1 MASAQKDSTVEPRT
15 GLRGHR
21 IQDPAKMDA
30 RRQEIMLV
38 MAEVVAVKGY
48 DATTLDDVAERMN
61 CSKAVIYYQFR
72 SKEELYVE
80 LTREVIETAITR
92 LSEIIAR
99 DEPPDVQIREA
110 VTDLVRMGFRPQ
122 HYATIRTGRPGSLQ
136 EASHAFLRSL
146 DRKYD
151 ALFTQLVTR
160 GMEAGVIEVRDKHL
174 VTFTLINAAHSVFRW
189 FRPGGAL
196 SPELLEKEV
205 PAMLLEGVLVRPGK
219 RPVGAESPVPGS
231 TAR

>member
-1 MASAQKDSTVEPRT
+1 MSSPPEDKAIHPLT

-21 IQDPAKMDA
+21 IQDPAKMEA
-30 RRQEIMLV
+30 RRQEIMLA
-38 MAEVVAVKGY
+38 MAQVLAVKGY

-80 LTREVIETAITR
+80 LTREVVETAISR
-92 LSEIIAR
+92 LSEIISR
-99 DEPPDVQIREA
+99 NEPPEVQIWQA
-110 VTDLVRMGFRPQ
+110 VTDLVQMGFRPQ

-136 EASHAFLRSL
+136 ESSRVFLRSL
-146 DRKYD
+146 DRKYE
-151 ALFTQLVTR
+151 ALFMEVVTR
-160 GMEAGVIEVRDKHL
+160 GMDAGVIESRDIHL
-174 VTFTLINAAHSVFRW
+174 VTFTLINAAHSVYRW

-205 PAMLLEGVLVRPGK
+205 PGMLLEGVLVRRGTSQSAD
-219 RPVGAESPVPGS
+219 RAG
-231 TAR
+231 